1 MSHIA
6 SLIAQHRVVV
16 CVGSGGVGKTT
27 SAAALALWGALNGRR
42 TAVLTIDPAKRLADC
57 LGLDSLSLQGE
68 PLPPEAFAPYGL
80 MPTGTLTALL
90 VEQESAWQAAIERYI
105 ADPKLREQIFANRFF
120 QGLSQTF
127 AGSHEYMALDTLA
140 GLVQEDAYDLIIVD
154 TPPTRQALDFLEAPR
169 QLQGLLDHQMV
180 QWFLRSSTTGW
191 AAWSAVQRTSRFVF
205 DKIEEATGVSA
216 FREISEFFTMMEH
229 MFGDFGQRFS
239 RVSQLLESEDTAF
252 VLVTSPEEEV
262 LAEAR
267 ELQRSLDRLAMT
279 LKAVVVNRVHQK
291 SQSESQ
297 SKGKKPK
304 SPASLVQHLNKTVS
318 FPTHPTQH
326 EPPLEWL
333 AENFLAYQT
342 LARGE
347 QQRLGDFQR
356 SLPLKLPEFV
366 RIPPLP
372 AFPADLG
379 GLLLFHTYL
388 FDTNGD

>member
-1 MSHIA
+1 MSHLA
-6 SLIAQHRVVV
+6 SLIANHRVVV

-42 TAVLTIDPAKRLADC
+42 TAVLTIDPAKRLAEC
-57 LGLDSLSLQGE
+57 LGLDVLSPQGE
-68 PLPPEAFAPYGL
+68 PLPPKAFAPYGL
-80 MPTGTLTALL
+80 TPTGTLTALL

-105 ADPKLREQIFANRFF
+105 ADPKLREQIFTNRFF

-140 GLVQEDAYDLIIVD
+140 GLLQEGVYDLIIVD

-169 QLQGLLDHQMV
+169 QLQSLLDHQMV

-216 FREISEFFTMMEH
+216 FREISEFFTTMEH
-229 MFGDFGQRFS
+229 MFGDFGQRFN
-239 RVSQLLESEDTAF
+239 RVSRLLESEDTAF

-262 LAEAR
+262 LAEAY
-267 ELQRSLDRLAMT
+267 ELQASLDRLAIP
-279 LKAVVVNRVHQK
+279 LKAVVVNRVHQ
-291 SQSESQ
+291 EWQ

-304 SPASLVQHLNKTVS
+304 SIRALVQHLNRTVT
-318 FPTHPTQH
+318 FPTLRD
-326 EPPLEWL
+326 PPVEWL
-333 AENFLAYQT
+333 AKNFLAYQT

-347 QQRLGDFQR
+347 QQRLGDFR
-356 SLPLKLPEFV
+356 HSLPPAMPDLV
-366 RIPPLP
+366 CIPPLP

-379 GLLLFHTYL
+379 GLLLFHDYL
-388 FDTNGD
+388 FRTEPA

>member
-1 MSHIA
+1 MSHFA
-6 SLIAQHRVVV
+6 SLIANHRIVV

-57 LGLDSLSLQGE
+57 LGLDALNRQEE

-80 MPTGTLTALL
+80 TPTGTLTALL

-105 ADPKLREQIFANRFF
+105 ADSTLRQQIFANRFF

-140 GLVQEDAYDLIIVD
+140 GLLQDGVYDLIIVD
-154 TPPTRQALDFLEAPR
+154 TPPSRQALDFLEAPR
-169 QLQGLLDHQMV
+169 QLQSLLDHQMM

-191 AAWSAVQRTSRFVF
+191 AAWSAVQRTSRFIF

-216 FREISEFFTMMEH
+216 FREIAEFFTTLEH

-239 RVSQLLESEDTAF
+239 RVSRLLESEDTAF

-262 LAEAR
+262 LAEAH
-267 ELQRSLDRLAMT
+267 ELQASLNRLAIT
-279 LKAVVVNRVHQK
+279 LKAVVVNRVHQEWL
-291 SQSESQ
+291 SP
-297 SKGKKPK
+297 GRNPK
-304 SPASLVQHLNKTVS
+304 SAETLVRHLNRTVT
-318 FPTHPTQH
+318 FPALK
-326 EPPLEWL
+326 EPPAEWM

-347 QQRLGDFQR
+347 QQRLDDFRR
-356 SLPLKLPEFV
+356 S
-366 RIPPLP
+366 IPPHVPDLVHIPPFP

-379 GLLLFHTYL
+379 GLHLFHNYL
-388 FDTNGD
+388 FGTEPG